1 MLFHYVSCYVDLF
14 IYFVI
19 FFFFFFYCFIFFCF
33 FFFFSSRRR
42 HTRWN
47 CDWNSDVCSSDL
59 ALHAEVKPL
68 CFMAARRVPDE
79 AARAV
84 QDHQAWRA
92 PPGGR
97 GQEEV
102 GRVPGRGRARRA
114 VLGEGHVRSEERRV
128 GKEWRCLWTP
138 EQAG

>member
-59 ALHAEVKPL
+59 PFSGMPSAMVLPVAVWPTGMGGVGAPTSPATVPSGFPPNIASPAL
-68 CFMAARRVPDE
+68 VPKNFIGSS
-79 AARAV
+79 V
-84 QDHQAWRA
+84 S
-92 PPGGR
+92 G
-97 GQEEV
+97 
-102 GRVPGRGRARRA
+102 
-114 VLGEGHVRSEERRV
+114 L
-128 GKEWRCLWTP
+128 
-138 EQAG
+138 